1 MNSSRLWALD
11 ADGYTRIFDIL
22 GDATTTAGLSV
33 RDRGILV
40 AATAATLGDSYCAL
54 SWGSKLAAVAS
65 AELSRGVL
73 TGDDTQLDE
82 RERVLAR
89 WARAVTREPNAI
101 AEPDVEALRNAGYD
115 DAQILAIT
123 TYVALRIAF
132 ATVNE
137 ALGAMP
143 TASSWA
149 RCPNP

>member
-1 MNSSRLWALD
+1 M
-11 ADGYTRIFDIL
+11 
-22 GDATTTAGLSV
+22 GL
-33 RDRGILV
+33 
-40 AATAATLGDSYCAL
+40 A
-54 SWGSKLAAVAS
+54 KLAAVAS

-101 AEPDVEALRNAGYD
+101 AEPDVEALRGGGYD

-143 TASSWA
+143 DGQLLDTVPESVMAA
-149 RCPNP
+149 VGHGRPIEAP